1 MKSWIYLLFLLFP
14 NLLFYMLIIY
24 FLLSSLEEVLFHA
37 QFIYFYSFWFK
48 MKVFRNMTLPLFKA
62 SSKF

>member
-1 MKSWIYLLFLLFP
+1 MKAWIYLLFLLFP

-24 FLLSSLEEVLFHA
+24 FLLSSLEDVLFHV

-48 MKVFRNMTLPLFKA
+48 MKVFRNMTA
-62 SSKF
+62 SMKSIQ